1 MWQFIK
7 NAYLKYFA
15 ASESGFTLFLLL
27 ACALAFYY
35 LGGYLLPIFIAVF
48 LSFLL
53 NEAVIWLR
61 RRAKLPHLAS
71 VALVFVVFFGT
82 SLTIVFVM
90 LPALIQRLRQLIV
103 AVPGMID
110 NLTKWL
116 YLLPERYPEFISKV
130 DVDGGI
136 NLAREN
142 INAYGQQILSSSL
155 SSLGNLVSFVVY
167 CALVMIMVF
176 FMLKDYDKWASYLA
190 KFLPKEH
197 QMMDRLGKKM
207 KAEIFNYIRG
217 KFIEMLIV
225 AGVTWIVFAVLGLNF
240 AFLLALMV
248 GVSVIIPYV
257 GAFAATIPVA
267 IVAVS
272 QFGFENY
279 FFYVLLAYLII
290 QVLDGNLLVPYLFS
304 EIVNIHPVSIIVAI
318 IVFGSLWGFWGVFLA
333 IPIAT
338 FIKALVQYWPRAAK

>member
-7 NAYLKYFA
+7 SAYLKYFA
-15 ASESGFTLFLLL
+15 ASESGFTLFLFL

-35 LGGYLLPIFIAVF
+35 LGSYLLPIFIAVF

-53 NEAVIWLR
+53 NEAVIWLKR
-61 RRAKLPHLAS
+61 RTKMPHLAS
-71 VALVFVVFFGT
+71 VSFVFIVFFGT
-82 SLTIVFVM
+82 SLTLFFVM
-90 LPALIQRLRQLIV
+90 LPALIQRVRQLVI

-110 NLTKWL
+110 NGTAWL
-116 YLLPERYPEFISKV
+116 YLLPERYPEFITKV
-130 DVDGGI
+130 DIDNGI
-136 NLAREN
+136 DLARDN

-155 SSLGNLVSFVVY
+155 TSLGNLVSFVVY

-176 FMLKDYDKWASYLA
+176 FMLKDYDKWAAYLA
-190 KFLPKEH
+190 QFLPKEH
-197 QMMDRLGKKM
+197 QMMDQLGKKM

-248 GVSVIIPYV
+248 GVSVIVPYV
-257 GAFAATIPVA
+257 GAFAATIPVG
-267 IVAVS
+267 IVAFS
-272 QFGFENY
+272 QFGLDNP

-318 IVFGSLWGFWGVFLA
+318 IIFGSLWGFWGVFLA

-338 FIKALVQYWPRAAK
+338 FIKALVQYWPRKAE